1 MHETEDLAME
11 NIAENVDAT
20 TEEVV
25 EQVETPE
32 KTYTEAEFNAKID
45 EVLGKKIARATAK
58 VRKEYERKYGDL
70 ENVLKAGTGKE
81 DVEELTSTFRDF
93 YTQKGIQIPNEPTY
107 SDRDTE
113 VLARAEADDIIKSGF
128 DEVVEEVDRLA
139 SLGLENLNPRERE
152 VFRTLAEYRNKTE
165 RANELSKIGVT
176 KDVYESDEF
185 KTFASKF
192 SAGTPITEIYEI
204 FDKMQPKKDYQT
216 IGSIRSTQE
225 AKVKDFYTAEEIA
238 RLTEADLDD
247 ENVWNAVRR
256 SMTGKA

>member
-1 MHETEDLAME
+1 MDETKDLAME
-11 NIAENVDAT
+11 NIDENVDTT
-20 TEEVV
+20 TEELV
-25 EQVETPE
+25 EQDATPE
-32 KTYTEAEFNAKID
+32 RTYTQSELNEIVGARLARSEAKM
-45 EVLGKKIARATAK
+45 
-58 VRKEYERKYGDL
+58 RKETERTYGGL
-70 ENVLKAGTGKE
+70 MNVLRAGTGKE
-81 DVEELTSTFRDF
+81 DVEELTNTFRDF
-93 YTQKGIQIPNEPTY
+93 YTQKGIQIPAEPTY
-107 SDRDTE
+107 SERDTE
-113 VLARAEADDIIKSGF
+113 VLAKAEADEIIKSGF

-139 SLGLENLNPRERE
+139 SKGLDNLNPRERE

-165 RANELSKIGVT
+165 RGNELSKIGVT

-204 FDKMQPKKDYQT
+204 FNKMQPKKEFQT
-216 IGSIRSTQE
+216 IGSMKSTQE

-238 RLTEADLDD
+238 RLTEADLAD